1 MALRERELTVWW
13 EWGKDVAWILAEYE
27 RMTEYSLTE
36 SELMAFVKS
45 RGLERRYLAP
55 GTIVPWNV
63 RPEHQS
69 HPALELLTLEGLRL
83 EGIPVPEDKA
93 EQLADWREALDS
105 AGLVIDYDPAEGFVA
120 VEARLGLDTRLIR
133 ETGPMPA

>member
-63 RPEHQS
+63 RPEH
-69 HPALELLTLEGLRL
+69 
-83 EGIPVPEDKA
+83 
-93 EQLADWREALDS
+93 
-105 AGLVIDYDPAEGFVA
+105 LVIDYDPAEGFVA